1 MDTILSVFLTFAIV
15 YGAYMIFCA
24 VMSHIG
30 ASELEKVGID
40 PDGGDIVFRADAR
53 TLEYLVTCAAWATT
67 FERRKIVVLIDS
79 GGADAEEMISDIKKM
94 SRRYKNLY
102 YRRT

>member
-1 MDTILSVFLTFAIV
+1 MDIIFSIFLTFSII
-15 YGAYMIFCA
+15 YGAYIIFCA

-30 ASELEKVGID
+30 ASELEKAGID
-40 PDGGDIVFRADAR
+40 PDGGDIVFKADAR
-53 TLEYLVTCAAWATT
+53 TLEHLVACAAWATT
-67 FERRKIVVLIDS
+67 FERRKIVVLIDP
-79 GGADAEEMISDIKKM
+79 GGADAEEMIRDIKKM